1 LKKEFILLGIIIS
14 VAVSITPAF
23 ANNAQVYITNNTSTR
38 DCAYTPSCFLPY
50 QVSVSI
56 GDTVTWTNLD
66 NKTHTVT
73 TGTTNYGAVGNFDS
87 GSIQPHKSFTQFFG
101 TIGKY
106 RYFDKINPWVIGIVI
121 VENGKPTHAELA
133 WLPNP
138 LKTFDQFGN
147 MTSTPIFGSPLTITK
162 DIYNSGGTDATSIMF
177 RLKIKN
183 DTNYLVYDNIVKVNI
198 GAKQTVPIGFSW
210 LPEKPGTYQLF
221 FEADPSNP
229 IGDTNAYNDITFDS
243 LIISNGTHPV
253 SDGIFSMPDGS
264 VSKFDN
270 NTASVSEF
278 GPLVSLVL
286 IASLIPI
293 IALSSKRIIHS

>member
-14 VAVSITPAF
+14 VAISITPAF
-23 ANNAQVYITNNTSTR
+23 ADNAQVYITNNTSTR

-50 QVSVSI
+50 QVSISV

-87 GSIQPHKSFTQFFG
+87 GSIQSHKSFTQFFG

-106 RYFDKINPWVIGIVI
+106 RYFDKTNTWVIGIVI

-133 WLPNP
+133 WLPNS

-147 MTSTPIFGSPLTITK
+147 MTSTPIFGNPLTITK
-162 DIYNSGGTDATSIMF
+162 DVYNSGGTDATSIMF

-183 DTNYLVYDNIVKVNI
+183 GTNYLVYDNIVKVNI

-221 FEADPSNP
+221 FEADPSNS
-229 IGDTNAYNDITFDS
+229 IGDTNAYNDIAFDS
-243 LIISNGTHPV
+243 LIISNGTHSV
-253 SDGIFSMPDGS
+253 SGGVFSTSDGS

-270 NTASVSEF
+270 NTSSVPEF

-286 IASLIPI
+286 TASLIPI
-293 IALSSKRIIHS
+293 IVLFSKRIIHN